1 MVTAATIGDESYTA
15 AEVNYYF
22 VNNYQ
27 NFLSQNYNYISYMGL
42 DVSSDL
48 RDQEYSDGET
58 WFDFFMDQ
66 TLQQMAEVQAMNDAA
81 AADGFTWND
90 DLQAQLDEN
99 MNALE
104 TNASNNALSTSGY
117 LKRIFGNTM
126 TAVSYTHLDVYKRQ
140 DCMRRTSPAA

>member
-1 MVTAATIGDESYTA
+1 MRHSSVRRRSGTTGLYGVIAVVFVIIAIACLVYRSNIIPKMVTAATIGDESYTA

-66 TLQQMAEVQAMNDAA
+66 TLQQMAEVQAHEPMPPQRTVSP
-81 AADGFTWND
+81 G
-90 DLQAQLDEN
+90 
-99 MNALE
+99 
-104 TNASNNALSTSGY
+104 
-117 LKRIFGNTM
+117 TM
-126 TAVSYTHLDVYKRQ
+126 TCRLSWMKT
-140 DCMRRTSPAA
+140 

>member
-1 MVTAATIGDESYTA
+1 MSASREKDTRQAKTAFGQADPKTAREAQQRKEEKRNNRLYGVIAVVFVIIAIACLVYRSNIIPKMVTAATIGDESYTA

-66 TLQQMAEVQAMNDAA
+66 TLQQMAEVQAMN
-81 AADGFTWND
+81 
-90 DLQAQLDEN
+90 
-99 MNALE
+99 
-104 TNASNNALSTSGY
+104 LS
-117 LKRIFGNTM
+117 LI
-126 TAVSYTHLDVYKRQ
+126 HI
-140 DCMRRTSPAA
+140 

>member
-58 WFDFFMDQ
+58 WFDFFRDQ
-66 TLQQMAEVQAMNDAA
+66 TLQQMAEIQAMNRCRRS
-81 AADGFTWND
+81 GRFH
-90 DLQAQLDEN
+90 
-99 MNALE
+99 LE
-104 TNASNNALSTSGY
+104 
-117 LKRIFGNTM
+117 R
-126 TAVSYTHLDVYKRQ
+126 
-140 DCMRRTSPAA
+140 